1 MSTADRQSILNEIKV
16 LAMLNHPN
24 VIEYYENFLQDKAM
38 VSGTLCC
45 QQLCIFKVI
54 AMEYAAGGT
63 LYDLVDSKAKSGRH
77 LEEEEVRGGYP
88 DVLDSN
94 GSSPGCSPFR
104 PNSFGNAVRPP
115 EPDPPPRPEIAKHLP
130 DPIT

>member
-38 VSGTLCC
+38 VSEFLCSVPC
-45 QQLCIFKVI
+45 CEQLCIFKVI

-63 LYDLVDSKAKSGRH
+63 LFDLVDSKAKSGQH
-77 LEEEEVRGGYP
+77 LEEEEV
-88 DVLDSN
+88 S
-94 GSSPGCSPFR
+94 
-104 PNSFGNAVRPP
+104 
-115 EPDPPPRPEIAKHLP
+115 E
-130 DPIT
+130 